1 MQLLFIDKK
10 TGKLEVMLECSKN
23 SYLMSQS
30 KLTERGIDTKNWFD
44 EKRFDERFRGLE
56 DE

>member
-10 TGKLEVMLECSKN
+10 TGKLEAMLEQTKN

-44 EKRFDERFRGLE
+44 QKRFDERFQEL
-56 DE
+56 

>member
-10 TGKLEVMLECSKN
+10 TGKLEVMLERSKN